1 LETFEPIPYVD
12 DEITIVEDKPLEPEM
27 TVSTPSTKDPPNVA
41 VVRRG
46 KLDKSYSTPAYGSD
60 NDSGEFPGKNDF
72 D

>member
-1 LETFEPIPYVD
+1 
-12 DEITIVEDKPLEPEM
+12 M
-27 TVSTPSTKDPPNVA
+27 TVSSTPTTKDTPNVA

-60 NDSGEFPGKNDF
+60 NDSGEFSSKNDI